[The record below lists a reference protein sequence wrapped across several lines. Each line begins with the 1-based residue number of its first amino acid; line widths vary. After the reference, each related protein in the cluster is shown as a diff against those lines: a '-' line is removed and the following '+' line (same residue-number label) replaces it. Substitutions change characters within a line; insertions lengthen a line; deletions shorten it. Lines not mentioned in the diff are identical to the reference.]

1 MGITRKVSKI
11 SSMRGLRW
19 HTVMG
24 AMICLISL
32 ATSSA
37 RAQEP
42 APPVTPPPPPNQ
54 QQPQAENPGTP
65 ASSSSKHTRTTHA
78 DDFLIIGTVFTDRAL
93 AFPGVRLRVRRS
105 TEKKFRWET
114 YTNSRGEFAIRV
126 PQGTEYEMVI
136 LAKGLIDQSKTISA
150 KSGISENN
158 VVFTMQPAAGV
169 KK

>member
-19 HTVMG
+19 HMVMG

-42 APPVTPPPPPNQ
+42 APPVAPPPPPNQ
-54 QQPQAENPGTP
+54 QQHADNS
-65 ASSSSKHTRTTHA
+65 ASSSSKHSRATHA
-78 DDFLIIGTVFTDRAL
+78 NDFLIIGTVFTDRAL

-126 PQGTEYEMVI
+126 PQGSEYEMVI
-136 LAKGLIDQSKTISA
+136 IAKGFTDQSKTVSA
-150 KSGISENN
+150 KSGISEDN
-158 VVFTMQPAAGV
+158 VVIQMQPAT
-169 KK
+169 